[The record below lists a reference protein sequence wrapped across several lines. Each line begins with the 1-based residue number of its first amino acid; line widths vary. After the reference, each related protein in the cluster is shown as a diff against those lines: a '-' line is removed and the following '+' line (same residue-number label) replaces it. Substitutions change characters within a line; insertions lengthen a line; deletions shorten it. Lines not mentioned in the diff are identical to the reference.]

1 MRVPPP
7 NRARV
12 GNGCLDPGAAGRSVP
27 VVVASRRTLW
37 ALLLGALPGVAGCKT
52 PPPGPTLLDREF
64 EAYRLDR
71 DERSVEDLKS
81 REVAARAEAE
91 RLERELAGYMRR
103 IREAKA
109 ALPDA
114 RAEAERL
121 AAPPPAPPAPPVS
134 PPPPPTAS
142 K

>member
-1 MRVPPP
+1 
-7 NRARV
+7 
-12 GNGCLDPGAAGRSVP
+12 VP
-27 VVVASRRTLW
+27 VVVASRRTLR
-37 ALLLGALPGVAGCKT
+37 ALLLGALSGVAGCKA

-81 REVAARAEAE
+81 REAAARAEAE
-91 RLERELAGYMRR
+91 RLERELAGYLRR

-109 ALPDA
+109 ELPDA

-121 AAPPPAPPAPPVS
+121 AAPPVAPSPVPAAPAPAPLAPAAPAPPPVAP
-134 PPPPPTAS
+134 

>member
-1 MRVPPP
+1 M
-7 NRARV
+7 
-12 GNGCLDPGAAGRSVP
+12 
-27 VVVASRRTLW
+27 
-37 ALLLGALPGVAGCKT
+37 LGALVLGTFVGVAGCKT
-52 PPPGPTLLDREF
+52 PPPGPSLLDKEF

-71 DERSVEDLKS
+71 DERRLEDLKS
-81 REVAARAEAE
+81 REATARAEAD
-91 RLERELAGYMRR
+91 RLERELAGLLRR

-121 AAPPPAPPAPPVS
+121 AAPPAAPGSPAAPSSPAAPAPAAPPPAPPS
-134 PPPPPTAS
+134 PPPAAA

>member
-1 MRVPPP
+1 VR
-7 NRARV
+7 
-12 GNGCLDPGAAGRSVP
+12 
-27 VVVASRRTLW
+27 VVAAIRRTFR
-37 ALLLGALPGVAGCKT
+37 ALLFGALSGVAGCKT

-71 DERSVEDLKS
+71 NERSVEDLKT
-81 REVAARAEAE
+81 REAAARAEAD
-91 RLERELAGYMRR
+91 RLERELAGHLRR

-121 AAPPPAPPAPPVS
+121 AAASPPSPVSGPALVPPATPAPPAPP
-134 PPPPPTAS
+134 PAAP